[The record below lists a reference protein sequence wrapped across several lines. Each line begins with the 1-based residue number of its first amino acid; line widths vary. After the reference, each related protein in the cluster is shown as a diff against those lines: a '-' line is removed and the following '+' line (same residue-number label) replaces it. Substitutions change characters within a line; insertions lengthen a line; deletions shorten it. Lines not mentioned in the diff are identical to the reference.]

1 MPSMPEL
8 CRNMV
13 ERGASD
19 MHLTIGNPPLIRVRG
34 DLTPLNDSVIGE
46 DDIMALL
53 YETMNPEQWDLCWQR
68 HDYDYAYEVP
78 DLARYRANVFF
89 NQQGIAAVFR
99 TIPTKILSLADLG
112 MPKVMRD
119 MCKTKRGLILI
130 TGPTGSGKSTTLA
143 AMIDEINDT
152 REANILTIEDPIEFV
167 HKMKKCKI
175 TQREV
180 HNDTHSFKAALR
192 SSMRQD
198 PDIILVGEMRDYETI
213 SLAIA
218 AAEMG
223 ILVFGTLHTNSTAK
237 TIDRIINVYPA
248 DERDKAR
255 DALAA
260 ALKSIVAQQLC
271 PTKDGKGRCAAVEVL
286 AFDKSLP
293 NLIRTGKTSG
303 INSLIEMSGNQGM
316 QTMDMCLMNFHKEG
330 RISAK
335 QAYLKAIDKKKFQA
349 LMDKEI
355 AMEKADDPWNKKP

>member
-1 MPSMPEL
+1 
-8 CRNMV
+8 
-13 ERGASD
+13 
-19 MHLTIGNPPLIRVRG
+19 
-34 DLTPLNDSVIGE
+34 
-46 DDIMALL
+46 
-53 YETMNPEQWDLCWQR
+53 MNPEQWDLCWQR
-68 HDYDYAYEVP
+68 RDYDYAYEVP

-99 TIPTKILSLADLG
+99 TIPTKILSLDDLG
-112 MPKVMRD
+112 MPPVMKE
-119 MCKTKRGLILI
+119 MCRMKRGLVLI

-143 AMIDEINDT
+143 AMIDDINNT

-167 HKMKKCKI
+167 HYMKKCKI

-180 HNDTHSFKAALR
+180 HHDTHSFKAALR

-223 ILVFGTLHTNSTAK
+223 ILVFGTLHTNSTSK
-237 TIDRIINVYPA
+237 TIDRIINVYPS

-260 ALKSIVAQQLC
+260 SLKSIVAQQLC

-286 AFDKSLP
+286 SYDKSLP

-303 INSLIEMSGNQGM
+303 INSLIELSGNQGM
-316 QTMDMCLMNFHKEG
+316 QTMDTCLMNFYKAD
-330 RISAK
+330 RITAR

-355 AMEKADDPWNKKP
+355 ARESAADPWK

>member
-175 TQREV
+175 TEGRAASHRRWSNLPRVRPKSRRAIWISASMSKGELRK
-180 HNDTHSFKAALR
+180 TRPASSFNSMVASLKRAEAENKEMSRSMVNVAKMASMGKLAATVAHEINNPL
-192 SSMRQD
+192 
-198 PDIILVGEMRDYETI
+198 G
-213 SLAIA
+213 
-218 AAEMG
+218 G
-223 ILVFGTLHTNSTAK
+223 ILTYAK
-237 TIDRIINVYPA
+237 
-248 DERDKAR
+248 
-255 DALAA
+255 
-260 ALKSIVAQQLC
+260 
-271 PTKDGKGRCAAVEVL
+271 
-286 AFDKSLP
+286 
-293 NLIRTGKTSG
+293 LISR
-303 INSLIEMSGNQGM
+303 Q
-316 QTMDMCLMNFHKEG
+316 
-330 RISAK
+330 ISAK
-335 QAYLKAIDKKKFQA
+335 
-349 LMDKEI
+349 
-355 AMEKADDPWNKKP
+355 PV

>member
-1 MPSMPEL
+1 MASMVEL
-8 CRNMV
+8 CKAMY
-13 ERGASD
+13 EKGASD

-34 DLTPLNDSVIGE
+34 DLTPMFDTVIGE
-46 DDIMALL
+46 DEMMQLL

-99 TIPTKILSLADLG
+99 TIPTKILSLTDLG
-112 MPKVMRD
+112 MPKVMRE

-237 TIDRIINVYPA
+237 TIDRIINVYPF

-286 AFDKSLP
+286 AYDKSLP

-303 INSLIEMSGNQGM
+303 INSLIEMSGHAGM
-316 QTMDMCLMNFHKEG
+316 VTMDACLKNLHKEG

-335 QAYLKAIDKKKFQA
+335 QAYLKALDKKKFQP
-349 LMDKEI
+349 LMDKEL
-355 AMEKADDPWNKKP
+355 AMEKADDPWKK